1 MELHRLRLENF
12 RQFAETEIE
21 LGQGITGIVGP
32 NGSGKTTL
40 LEAIAWAI
48 YGVPAVRGDKDSIR
62 RHGAP
67 GRSRV
72 SVSLEFRL
80 GPHEYTVDRTLYG
93 AELKQDGRVVANSL
107 KAVSDRLGRVLGMSH
122 AEFFNTYFT
131 GQKELAV
138 MAALGKAERAAFLS
152 RVLGYERLELA
163 QQRVRER
170 RNAIAAEL
178 KGLEAGL
185 PDKSQL
191 ETERTQAQQRLADAR
206 QVATA
211 ARDAQRAAEQAL
223 AKEQP
228 RWKEWEERRDRIRS
242 LESERAMAEH
252 AVEGAR
258 QEFNRL
264 DKELAEARRAQREL
278 DRLAGELKPFKALKT
293 EQVKLERQ
301 QRDDAARQA
310 DVAQLAEL
318 TRAQEALDKR
328 IGELAATTAA
338 LERAEVEARQLGE
351 RLAQA
356 EQEVERQRAEWVR
369 EREAAATRRT
379 ELLKQYDE
387 VKHHRDDIERLGPEG
402 KCPTC
407 GRPLGAEHAG
417 VLQEL
422 EAQLA
427 AIVDDGKWLR
437 QRGEQL
443 ADPPEAVRTAERARD
458 AISGEARQASERA
471 GVLRAQAEER
481 ARLAAQRSNAAKRA
495 TELETKIAARASGY
509 DAARH
514 DAVRA
519 ELTRLEPVVREATLL
534 ESRARLAESLV
545 KEAVQAEQELSGRE
559 QRARQLVEAIK
570 ADGFSEEKFRAAK
583 TRFERVRG
591 ALQEAEL
598 AAVEAGGVLM
608 RAEEVVAETQRR
620 LAERATR
627 EHHIE
632 DLKAHRRLH
641 DELDRAFSELRAEL
655 NAAMRPEIA
664 ELASG
669 FLADLTDGRYDTV
682 DLTEDYT
689 LTVIADGV
697 PKPVISGGEEDV
709 ANLVLRLAIS
719 QMIAE
724 RAGQPL
730 SLLVLDEVFGSLDES
745 RRQHVL
751 TLLRRL
757 GDRFPQVIL
766 ITHVDQIREGLDRVL
781 KVEYDAARGIS
792 IVRDET
798 ATLGGGGGLD
808 AGVAA

>member
-1 MELHRLRLENF
+1 MELRRLRLENF
-12 RQFAETEIE
+12 RQFAETEIDF
-21 LGQGITGIVGP
+21 GQGITGIIGP
-32 NGSGKTTL
+32 NGAGKTTL

-48 YGVPAVRGDKDSIR
+48 YGVPAVRGDKESIR

-72 SVSLEFRL
+72 AVSVEFRL
-80 GPHEYTVDRTLYG
+80 GAHEYGVDRTLYG
-93 AELKQDGRVVANSL
+93 AELRQDGQVVANSL
-107 KAVSDRLGRVLGMSH
+107 KAVSEKLERVLGMSH

-138 MAALGKAERAAFLS
+138 MAALGKSERAAFLS

-170 RNAIAAEL
+170 RNTIAAEL

-185 PDKSQL
+185 PDKGQL
-191 ETERTQAQQRLADAR
+191 EAVRAQVQARLAQAR
-206 QVATA
+206 TTA
-211 ARDAQRAAEQAL
+211 AAARATQRSAEASL
-223 AKEQP
+223 AKEHP

-242 LESERAMAEH
+242 MESDRAMAQH

-264 DKELAEARRAQREL
+264 DKELAEARLARRELERLSGELRPLKTLKAELTRLEREQRE
-278 DRLAGELKPFKALKT
+278 
-293 EQVKLERQ
+293 
-301 QRDDAARQA
+301 DAARQA
-310 DVAQLAEL
+310 DLAQQAEL
-318 TRAQEALDKR
+318 TRAREALDKR
-328 IGELAATTAA
+328 IGELETTTAA
-338 LERAEVEARQLGE
+338 HERADREARDLGE
-351 RLAQA
+351 RLALA
-356 EQEVERQRAEWVR
+356 EQELEQQRAEWVR
-369 EREAAATRRT
+369 EREAAATRRS
-379 ELLKQYDE
+379 ELLKQYEE
-387 VKHHRDDIERLGPEG
+387 VKLHRDDIERLGPEG

-422 EAQLA
+422 EAQLI

-437 QRGEQL
+437 QRVEQL
-443 ADPPEAVRTAERARD
+443 AEPPEVVRAAERARD
-458 AISGEARQASERA
+458 AVSDQTRQASERA
-471 GVLRAQAEER
+471 GALRAQVEER
-481 ARLAAQRSNAAKRA
+481 ERVTAQRAAAVKRA
-495 TELETKIAARASGY
+495 ALLEAKIAARATGY
-509 DAARH
+509 DPARH

-519 ELTRLEPVVREATLL
+519 ELTRLEPVEREATLL
-534 ESRARLAESLV
+534 EGRARLAETLV
-545 KEAVQAEQELSGRE
+545 KEAVQAEQELSRRE
-559 QRARQLVEAIK
+559 QRAKQLAEAIK
-570 ADGFSEEKFRAAK
+570 ADGFSEAKFLAAK
-583 TRFERVRG
+583 GRFERATGVLR
-591 ALQEAEL
+591 EAEL
-598 AAVEAGGVLM
+598 AAVEAGGALT
-608 RAEEVVAETQRR
+608 RAEEVVAEAERR

-627 EHHIE
+627 ERQIE
-632 DLKAHRRLH
+632 ELKARRRLH

-664 ELASG
+664 ELASS

-689 LTVIADGV
+689 MTIIDDGV

-766 ITHVDQIREGLDRVL
+766 ITHIDQIREGLDRVL
-781 KVEYDAARGIS
+781 RVEYDVARGVS
-792 IVRDET
+792 TVRDET
-798 ATLGGGGGLD
+798 ATLGGGGLD

>member
-1 MELHRLRLENF
+1 MELRRLRLENF
-12 RQFAETEIE
+12 RQFAQTEIE
-21 LGQGITGIVGP
+21 FGQGITGVVGP
-32 NGSGKTTL
+32 NGVGKTTL

-72 SVSLEFRL
+72 GVTLEFRL
-80 GPHEYTVDRTLYG
+80 GPHEYAVDRTLYG
-93 AELKQDGRVVANSL
+93 AELTQDGRVVANSL
-107 KAVSDRLGRVLGMSH
+107 KAVSDKLERVLGMSH

-138 MAALGKAERAAFLS
+138 MAALGKSERAAFLS

-170 RNAIAAEL
+170 RNAIASEL

-191 ETERTQAQQRLADAR
+191 EAQRKQAQTRLAQAR
-206 QVATA
+206 TVATT
-211 ARDAQRAAEQAL
+211 AREAQRAAEQAL

-242 LESERAMAEH
+242 LESERAMAQH
-252 AVEGAR
+252 SVEGAR

-264 DKELAEARRAQREL
+264 DKDLAEARRAQREL
-278 DRLAGELKPFKALKT
+278 ERLSGELQPLKT
-293 EQVKLERQ
+293 LKAEQAKLERL
-301 QRDDAARQA
+301 QREDTTRQA
-310 DVAQLAEL
+310 DAAQLAEVV
-318 TRAQEALDKR
+318 RAREAFDQR
-328 IGELAATTAA
+328 IAELKETTAA
-338 LERAEVEARQLGE
+338 LERAEREARRLGE
-351 RLAQA
+351 RLAKA
-356 EQEVERQRAEWVR
+356 EQEVERQRGEWVR
-369 EREAAATRRT
+369 EREAAATRRS

-387 VKHHRDDIERLGPEG
+387 VKVHRDDIERLGPEG

-407 GRPLGAEHAG
+407 GRPLGAEHAV

-422 EAQLA
+422 EAQLT

-437 QRGEQL
+437 QRVEQL
-443 ADPPEAVRTAERARD
+443 AAPPEAVRVAERARD
-458 AISGEARQASERA
+458 GVSEEARRASEQA
-471 GVLRAQAEER
+471 GALRAQSEER
-481 ARLAAQRSNAAKRA
+481 NHLTEQHKAAVKRA
-495 TELETKIAARASGY
+495 KELEARIAARPTGY
-509 DAARH
+509 DATRH
-514 DAVRA
+514 EAVRV
-519 ELTRLEPVVREATLL
+519 ELTRLDPLEREAMVL
-534 ESRARLAESLV
+534 ESRARMAQALV
-545 KEAVQAEQELSGRE
+545 KEAVQAEHELSRRE
-559 QRARQLVEAIK
+559 QRAKQLADAIK
-570 ADGFSEEKFRAAK
+570 ADGFSEEKFQAAK
-583 TRFERVRG
+583 IRHERTRG

-608 RAEEVVAETQRR
+608 RAEEVVAEFERR
-620 LAERATR
+620 LAERAAR
-627 EHHIE
+627 ERQIE

-689 LTVIADGV
+689 LTIVADGV
-697 PKPVISGGEEDV
+697 PKPVISGGEEDI

-781 KVEYDAARGIS
+781 RVEYDAARGVS
-792 IVRDET
+792 AVRDET
-798 ATLGGGGGLD
+798 ATLGGGGLD